1 MRLFIAAQTGAG
13 FKNALLAL
21 QKKMKQS
28 GVTGNY
34 TPEQNLHL
42 TLAFIGEYGDPDA
55 VLKAIK
61 ESAPVRSEVTLDG
74 MGSFGDLYFA
84 RLSASDELYKT
95 VSRLRSA
102 LGARGI
108 PFDKKKFTPH
118 ITLIRR
124 AQGVTRLPQTERVCH
139 TIEKI
144 TLFRSDRT
152 ERGMVYTALG
162 SCGCVSA
169 DGKAY
174 RDNC

>member
-1 MRLFIAAQTGAG
+1 MRLFVAIQLSDEMKKTLTQT
-13 FKNALLAL
+13 LHDL
-21 QKKMKQS
+21 KKKGVS
-28 GVTGNY
+28 GSYV
-34 TPEQNLHL
+34 PLQNLHL

-74 MGSFGDLYFA
+74 MGSFGELYFA

-108 PFDKKKFTPH
+108 PFDKKRFTPH

-169 DGKAY
+169 DGASGS
-174 RDNC
+174 DNG